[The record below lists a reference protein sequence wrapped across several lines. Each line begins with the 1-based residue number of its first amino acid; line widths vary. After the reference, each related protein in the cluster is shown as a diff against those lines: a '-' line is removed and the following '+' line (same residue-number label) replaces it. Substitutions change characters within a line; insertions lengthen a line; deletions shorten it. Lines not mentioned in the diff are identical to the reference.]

1 MAESKPTD
9 RVLAEWAPG
18 QVTRASVGEMSDA
31 ERALWRMLAD
41 DVDRTLPLLEAEEV
55 SAPDDTVESPLF

>member
-9 RVLAEWAPG
+9 RVPVEWPG
-18 QVTRASVGEMSDA
+18 GETTKVAVGAIPDA

-41 DVDRTLPLLEAEEV
+41 DVDRALPMLEAEASV
-55 SAPDDTVESPLF
+55 PDDTVESPLF